1 MFKLIKLKRVKTDLK
16 NHYLINIKKYKKII
30 KLNIKKLILIIGPCS
45 LNNIKEILIYAKKI
59 KKNFPN
65 LNFLLRIY
73 YEKPRSNIGW
83 KGYIYD
89 PYLDNSYCLIDSLY
103 IIRRLLIDL
112 LKLKINISTE
122 CLNFYFLNFFIDCI
136 IWVCIGARTVLSQL
150 HREYCSGIKNI
161 IGIKN
166 EISGN
171 FLTLIDSYN
180 SINNK
185 HCYLNFFKKKIYFT
199 NGNNN
204 IQYVLRG
211 GLIPNFSNLELKKI
225 NKSIIIDCSHSNS
238 MKNAINQLFVFEN
251 VYNQY
256 KYLKTNINGLMF
268 ESYESYGKQSINN
281 LFINK
286 SLTDSCINYNIL
298 HKILFFLKN
307 ENLF

>member
-1 MFKLIKLKRVKTDLK
+1 MFKLIKLKRVKKDLINK
-16 NHYLINIKKYKKII
+16 YLINIKKYKNII
-30 KLNIKKLILIIGPCS
+30 KFNIKKLILIIGPCS
-45 LNNIKEILIYAKKI
+45 LSNIKEILIYSKKI
-59 KKNFPN
+59 KKVFSN
-65 LNFLLRIY
+65 LIFLLRIY

-89 PYLDNSYCLIDSLY
+89 PYIDNSFCLIDSLY

-112 LKLKINISTE
+112 LKLKINIATE
-122 CLNFYFLNFFIDCI
+122 CLNFYFFNFFVDCI
-136 IWVCIGARTVLSQL
+136 TWVCLGARTVLSQL

-166 EISGN
+166 EVSN
-171 FLTLIDSYN
+171 NLLNLLDSYK

-185 HCYLNFFKKKIYFT
+185 HCYLNFFKKKIFFT
-199 NGNNN
+199 KGNFN

-211 GLIPNFSNLELKKI
+211 GNFPNFSNLELKKI

-238 MKNAINQLFVFEN
+238 MKNALNQFYVFEN

-268 ESYESYGKQSINN
+268 ESYENYGKQSINN
-281 LFINK
+281 LFKNK

-298 HKILFFLKN
+298 YKILNFIKN
-307 ENLF
+307 EKLF

>member
-1 MFKLIKLKRVKTDLK
+1 MFKLLKLKRIKIDLINK
-16 NHYLINIKKYKKII
+16 YLINIKKYKNII
-30 KLNIKKLILIIGPCS
+30 KFNIKKLLLIIGPCS
-45 LNNIKEILIYAKKI
+45 LNNIKEIIIYAKKI

-89 PYLDNSYCLIDSLY
+89 PYIDNSYCLIDSFY

-136 IWVCIGARTVLSQL
+136 LWICLGARTVLSQL

-166 EISGN
+166 EISSN
-171 FLTLIDSYN
+171 LLILKDSYK
-180 SINNK
+180 SIKNK
-185 HCYLNFFKKKIYFT
+185 HCYLNFLKKKMLFTKGNIYV
-199 NGNNN
+199 
-204 IQYVLRG
+204 QYVLRG
-211 GLIPNFSNLELKKI
+211 GTIPNFSNFELKKI
-225 NKSIIIDCSHSNS
+225 SKSIIVDCSHSNS
-238 MKNAINQLFVFEN
+238 MKNALNQFFVFEN

-256 KYLKTNINGLMF
+256 KYLKTYINGIML
-268 ESYESYGKQSINN
+268 ESYENYGNQSINN
-281 LFINK
+281 LFVNK
-286 SLTDSCINYNIL
+286 SITDSCINYNIL
-298 HKILFFLKN
+298 YKIFNFIKN
-307 ENLF
+307 ENLL